1 MNMTDS
7 PVRNP
12 VSIDKYYQY
21 INIYKE
27 DIKSYKP
34 WQLTHASELLLAC
47 LLATI
52 SSKDQTDH
60 MDYYK

>member
-1 MNMTDS
+1 MTDS

-34 WQLTHASELLLAC
+34 
-47 LLATI
+47 
-52 SSKDQTDH
+52 
-60 MDYYK
+60 